1 MTEIKF
7 DSLSQKYITDTF
19 LFFIDEGYI
28 LDKAYTRKKYF
39 LFGKTRYFVKM
50 KYGRLKYKELII
62 KALDNEDY
70 LEADRL
76 TKEYNCSK
84 SINYN

>member
-7 DSLSQKYITDTF
+7 DSLSEDYITNT
-19 LFFIDEGYI
+19 
-28 LDKAYTRKKYF
+28 F

-50 KYGRLKYKELII
+50 KYGRLKYKELIS
-62 KALDNEDY
+62 KALDNQDY